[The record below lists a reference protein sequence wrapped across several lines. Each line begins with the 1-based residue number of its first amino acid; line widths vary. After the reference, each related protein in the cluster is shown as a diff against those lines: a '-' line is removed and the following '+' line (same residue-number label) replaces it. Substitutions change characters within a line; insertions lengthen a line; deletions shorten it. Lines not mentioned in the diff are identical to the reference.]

1 MSDGSI
7 EVLVTALRGWLDAL
21 AIRAAHFV
29 ADSMVGLVIRDLA
42 LRGPE
47 RVLSCTLIAKTGL
60 GTKTDADYINGVVT
74 ADSHKLLK
82 SYLERLFADGS
93 RVTHQ
98 LIVDLLKCKLL
109 DEVGSALR
117 LLVAKFVFDGQ
128 QLWVFRDRLAELN
141 VPLFV
146 VWGARDQILP
156 ARHAVGLSHTERFR
170 SLTTARTW
178 Y

>member
-7 EVLVTALRGWLDAL
+7 EMLVTALRGWLDAL

-47 RVLSCTLIAKTGL
+47 RVLSCTLVARTGL
-60 GTKTDADYINGVVT
+60 GTKTDANYINGVVT
-74 ADSHKLLK
+74 ADGCKLLK

-98 LIVDLLKCKLL
+98 LVDDVLKCKLL

-117 LLVAKFVFDGQ
+117 LLVAIFVLD
-128 QLWVFRDRLAELN
+128 D
-141 VPLFV
+141 
-146 VWGARDQILP
+146 
-156 ARHAVGLSHTERFR
+156 
-170 SLTTARTW
+170 
-178 Y
+178 